1 MTTWIR
7 RARAALAM
15 GFTWAL
21 GWGFIGG
28 MIELLSNLAP
38 GLQWPYAV
46 DMWPQTLAIPGFL
59 CGAVFGL
66 VLSFAASRRSFDDLS
81 VPGFAGLGAIA
92 GGALGIVTGAPVF
105 ILAPLTFMS
114 AASAAST
121 LAVARRARR
130 LPAPAESE

>member
-1 MTTWIR
+1 MQTWIR
-7 RARAALAM
+7 RIRAALAM
-15 GFTWAL
+15 GLTWGLA
-21 GWGFIGG
+21 WGFIGG

-66 VLSFAASRRSFDDLS
+66 VLTFAAGRRRFDELS
-81 VPGFAGLGAIA
+81 VPGFAALGAVA
-92 GGALGIVTGAPVF
+92 GAALGLVTGAPLF
-105 ILAPLTFMS
+105 ILAPLTLMS

-121 LAVARRARR
+121 LAVARTAQR
-130 LPAPAESE
+130 LPARAER